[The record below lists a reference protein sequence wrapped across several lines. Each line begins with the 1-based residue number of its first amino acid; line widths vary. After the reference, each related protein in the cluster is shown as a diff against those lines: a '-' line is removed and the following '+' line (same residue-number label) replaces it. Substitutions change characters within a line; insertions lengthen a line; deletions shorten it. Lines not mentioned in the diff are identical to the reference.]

1 MIFRW
6 KGFSKRMKFAQDLLF
21 CCNTILCQMAAT
33 AFLFPMLRTV
43 LMSEWG
49 TFWRVWKKQISSL
62 WKYLSNAASFVLI
75 GYVRAEF
82 WILSEFLLC
91 LNLNFWIVKQTNIR
105 EKMAVTSPFL
115 DQFRIFLVQINTKG
129 SLLPHVYLNRITQ
142 PLGGVMA
149 LTVPFLDRFLTF
161 LF

>member
-33 AFLFPMLRTV
+33 AFLFPMFRTV

-91 LNLNFWIVKQTNIR
+91 LNLNFWIVKQTNICGLWR
-105 EKMAVTSPFL
+105 PKRPLYHFKIKLSPEIAIEFYNL
-115 DQFRIFLVQINTKG
+115 SPSFQVQ
-129 SLLPHVYLNRITQ
+129 STQ
-142 PLGGVMA
+142 NFVWG
-149 LTVPFLDRFLTF
+149 
-161 LF
+161 

>member
-33 AFLFPMLRTV
+33 AFLFPMFRTV

-91 LNLNFWIVKQTNIR
+91 LNLNFWIVKQTNN
-105 EKMAVTSPFL
+105 S
-115 DQFRIFLVQINTKG
+115 N
-129 SLLPHVYLNRITQ
+129 LLLKK
-142 PLGGVMA
+142 A
-149 LTVPFLDRFLTF
+149 LSYNVFWRFLLRNMFWRHVTF
-161 LF
+161 KHTPFWA